1 MYTKRKT
8 KSLINHLTILEA
20 KALLQVCT
28 NIKHLCILKLLYGCG
43 LRTAEVINLKR
54 NDIDADIMQIMIRS
68 VNSHKDR
75 AIPLP
80 KSLLSSLGLYYKS
93 YQPKQHVFEGQNSN
107 RYSSK
112 SIQSL
117 VKNYAQKANIK
128 KQVTPQMLRHSYA
141 THQLEHGVSIRYIQN
156 ILGHKSIKTTERYIP
171 ITTVSNTTVINPLDY
186 L

>member
-1 MYTKRKT
+1 M
-8 KSLINHLTILEA
+8 SWVL
-20 KALLQVCT
+20 
-28 NIKHLCILKLLYGCG
+28 
-43 LRTAEVINLKR
+43 NL
-54 NDIDADIMQIMIRS
+54 
-68 VNSHKDR
+68 
-75 AIPLP
+75 
-80 KSLLSSLGLYYKS
+80 
-93 YQPKQHVFEGQNSN
+93 N

-117 VKNYAQKANIK
+117 VKNYAQKTNIK

-141 THQLEHGVSIRYIQN
+141 THQLEHGVSIRYIQK